1 MNIEWHTFETPS
13 ALADA
18 LAAAVAGELSAA
30 VDARA
35 GALLAVSGGT
45 TPRLFMERLSEAPLD
60 WEKVTVTL
68 ADERFVP
75 PSSDRSNTK
84 LAREHLLKNR
94 AAAAI
99 FVPLYSDAGDVGE
112 AARLAASRIS
122 ALPLPLDVVVLG
134 MGTDGHTASFFP
146 DAANIGDILAA
157 EDGPA
162 VLPVISGTAQ
172 EPRLTLSM
180 PVISGARSVF
190 LHIEGDDKKAVL
202 ERALAEEPPLPI
214 RAVIERTAVPV
225 RVYWAPK
232 G

>member
-1 MNIEWHTFETPS
+1 MNIEWHTFETLS

-75 PSSDRSNTK
+75 PSSDRSNAK